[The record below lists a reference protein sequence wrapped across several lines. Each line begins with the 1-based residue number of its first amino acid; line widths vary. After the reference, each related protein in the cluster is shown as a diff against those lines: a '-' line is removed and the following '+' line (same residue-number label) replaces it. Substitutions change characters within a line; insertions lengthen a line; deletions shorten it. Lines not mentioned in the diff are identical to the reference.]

1 MRLAALTL
9 AVTLGALTAF
19 SVPARADGFFYGQSY
34 GISSARKDGSSM
46 LGGSL
51 QLRVAFGWR
60 SGPLSFGPWV
70 GGNLAIEREGALFGL
85 VGGDPPPGDSD
96 LKNYGLDARYN
107 AEIGH
112 HLSLYVRGG
121 PRFANGSGALAG
133 YRGFGVGAA
142 TGLQLTGRVRALGF
156 LFAPL
161 FFYKRGPYV
170 NATVFI
176 DQNVDFYQLDA
187 PGMSTLS
194 VPLIGTSIG
203 IGVGSYL

>member
-1 MRLAALTL
+1 MRLAAIVFVLI
-9 AVTLGALTAF
+9 V
-19 SVPARADGFFYGQSY
+19 SVLDAPARADGFFYGQSY
-34 GISSARKDGSSM
+34 GISSARRDGASM

-51 QLRVAFGWR
+51 QLRIAMGYRVGAW
-60 SGPLSFGPWV
+60 SFGPWV
-70 GGNLAIEREGALFGL
+70 GGNLAMEREGALLGL
-85 VGGDPPPGDSD
+85 VGGDPPAGDSD
-96 LKNYGLDARYN
+96 LKNYGVDARYN
-107 AEIGH
+107 TDLGH
-112 HLSLYVRGG
+112 HFSLYVRGG
-121 PRFANGSGALAG
+121 PRFANGAGALDG

-187 PGMSTLS
+187 PNMPSLA

-203 IGVGSYL
+203 IGIGSYL